1 MFSENDKISIRQ
13 LQALLILDLF
23 GTGVVTLPR
32 QTVNVAGNDAYI
44 AVLLGS
50 IIMAVFYTCF
60 YNIRAKIYQ

>member
-44 AVLLGS
+44 AVL
-50 IIMAVFYTCF
+50 
-60 YNIRAKIYQ
+60 